1 MTGAVHL
8 TREERLGL
16 AIAAV
21 AHVALFAALWLHDK
35 APSVPLAQPEAITV
49 SLADEVSLQSTAP
62 DPSAQAQAAIAP
74 ELAPVSAPP
83 PAPAPAPAP
92 EPVAE
97 PPPRPVERAQ
107 PAPRPSARPSPRAS
121 ARPSPAP
128 SRPAQTRPSP
138 APSRAA
144 ARPSPAASRAAAR
157 PAPQPSRPAER
168 AGGSRIGSDFLAG
181 TSAGERSESSGTP
194 AATFGAAEQA
204 SLAQAINRQLKP
216 HWSAPQG
223 VDADKLVT
231 VLSWELNSNGSLK
244 GTPRVVSQSGI
255 TESNRP
261 QAALHAERAIRAVQ
275 LAAPFNLPDQ
285 FYDKWRR
292 VTSWRFDRRL

>member
-8 TREERLGL
+8 SREERLGL
-16 AIAAV
+16 AIAGV
-21 AHVALFAALWLHDK
+21 AHIALFAALWLHDK

-49 SLADEVSLQSTAP
+49 SLADEVSLKSTAP

-83 PAPAPAPAP
+83 PAPAP

-97 PPPRPVERAQ
+97 PPPPPRPVERTQ

-128 SRPAQTRPSP
+128 SRPAQAKPSP
-138 APSRAA
+138 AP
-144 ARPSPAASRAAAR
+144 SRAAAR

-168 AGGSRIGSDFLAG
+168 AGGSRIGADFLAG
-181 TSAGERSESSGTP
+181 SSSGERSESSGTP
-194 AATFGAAEQA
+194 AAAFGAAEQA

-231 VLSWELNSNGSLK
+231 VLSWELNANGSLK

-255 TESNRP
+255 TDSNRP
-261 QAALHAERAIRAVQ
+261 QAELHAERAIRAVQ